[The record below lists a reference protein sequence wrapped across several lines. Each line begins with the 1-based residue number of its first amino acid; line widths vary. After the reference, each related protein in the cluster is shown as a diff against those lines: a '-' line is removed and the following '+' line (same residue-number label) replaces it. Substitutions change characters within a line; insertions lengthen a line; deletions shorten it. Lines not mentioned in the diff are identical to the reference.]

1 MYPASA
7 KKLKSRSSGIQ
18 GAAQVAL
25 ITGLL
30 ADTGVRGRGLL
41 KVREFFVVM
50 LIAAA
55 IVEIVGASGATS
67 WSRAAAFI
75 LLNMVLGGAAGL
87 FGAVLG
93 FIFGIPRAFTDEA
106 SASSGAQPRST
117 AANRRSRP
125 NTNLEQIS
133 DWLTKILVGASLAS
147 LANVPHFT
155 TTVITFLD
163 ANAYQNL
170 PGGGTLA
177 VFIFVYFSF
186 LGFYWSYIE
195 TRTTL
200 TELIDT
206 YQGDGQLEDVL
217 LRVRSAPW
225 DPGSAPIP
233 EDEEVL
239 ALDQAA
245 LTTPALLEARAGAET
260 RGGRYSEAIRFYRQA
275 LDMDPGNP
283 RLQTRLSFVLAAAG
297 DPAAAD
303 RIVQRLQ
310 AAAAGNPAQQNQL
323 DLSRVHAALYKPP
336 PQGFEEAIRIG
347 EPLLQTEQASNG
359 LLQLWMACAYG
370 QQARFRQ
377 QPGKAIPNDDSDRRR
392 ALERLREMKRLR
404 PDLIPQ
410 ARSLWHPDSGSTED
424 DLAVFSDDPEFAELL
439 AGS

>member
-1 MYPASA
+1 M
-7 KKLKSRSSGIQ
+7 
-18 GAAQVAL
+18 AL
-25 ITGLL
+25 ISGLL

-55 IVEIVGASGATS
+55 IVEIVGASGANS
-67 WSRAAAFI
+67 WSRAAVFI

-93 FIFGIPRAFTDEA
+93 FIFGIPRALTDEA
-106 SASSGAQPRST
+106 SAPSGAQPRST
-117 AANRRSRP
+117 TANRRSRP

-155 TTVITFLD
+155 VTAIQFLD

-206 YQGDGQLEDVL
+206 YQGDVQLQDVL

-225 DPGSAPIP
+225 EPGSSPIP

-245 LTTPALLEARAGAET
+245 LNTLALLEARAAAET
-260 RGGRYSEAIRFYRQA
+260 RARRYSEAIRFYRQA

-283 RLQTRLSFVLAAAG
+283 RLQTRLSYVLAAAG

-310 AAAAGNPAQQNQL
+310 TAAAGNPAQQNQL

-347 EPLLQTEQASNG
+347 EPLLGKEASNAQ
-359 LLQLWMACAYG
+359 LQLWMACAYG
-370 QQARFRQ
+370 QRAWFREQ
-377 QPGKAIPNDDSDRRR
+377 QGEAIPNDDPDRKR
-392 ALERLREMKRLR
+392 ALERLREMKQLR
-404 PDLIPQ
+404 PDLVAL
-410 ARSLWHPDSGSTED
+410 ARSLWHPDAGSTEN
-424 DLAVFSDDPEFAELL
+424 DLAVFRDDREFGELL